1 MSRLHF
7 ATDTATVALPGYG
20 FSSALGGL
28 RFDAPVHGVAL
39 AWATTRAGMAWL
51 TGRRLIVIASVF
63 VFAGIGGSIL
73 TTSEPT
79 WWRLYFSELGVYATP
94 SGRAFN
100 ATMTI
105 VGLLIALLGSR
116 VGAGLRR
123 DVTFACHRSAR
134 IIAWATCSLGVHLTI
149 VGLVP
154 ANTWTFLHD
163 RAASG
168 ITLSFVVALVAAS
181 CRLRRLPRQ
190 ARVATVLV
198 IASLA
203 ATIPLFAVGIVNLTV
218 LEAVGFVG
226 IFGWFTT
233 IVWAL
238 EAAPGRV
245 SMTPDVAAV
254 IDSGMILEAPELP
267 PVEGSN
273 HANSSDHVMGERRHP
288 AGRRGAVAARRRRA
302 GARARSRRGP
312 ESRRL
317 EDHRDS
323 ARRARNIRR
332 RARAARR

>member
-7 ATDTATVALPGYG
+7 ATDTATDTATVALPGYG

-105 VGLLIALLGSR
+105 VGL
-116 VGAGLRR
+116 
-123 DVTFACHRSAR
+123 
-134 IIAWATCSLGVHLTI
+134 
-149 VGLVP
+149 VP

-168 ITLSFVVALVAAS
+168 ITLSFVAALVAAS

-254 IDSGMILEAPELP
+254 IDSGMSLEAPELP

-273 HANSSDHVMGERRHP
+273 HANSSDHVVGERRHP